1 MGNSGRIRRQCL
13 EWWLNKETVWEW
25 WWNKETVWGMVVE

>member
-1 MGNSGRIRRQCL
+1 MGNSGRIRRTCL
-13 EWWLNKETVWEW
+13 EWWWNKETVWEW